1 MKILE
6 YIIVGAF
13 VIGLAVV
20 MGIGLVQMIDVVKIA
35 IISFLRKR
43 HFSNNWKTILG
54 GIALIFLVCLIV
66 IAYHFFAY

>member
-20 MGIGLVQMIDVVKIA
+20 AGIGFLQMTDVVKIT
-35 IISFLRKR
+35 IVSFLRKH
-43 HFSNNWKTILG
+43 HFSKKWKIILVG
-54 GIALIFLVCLIV
+54 TVLIFLVSLIL
-66 IAYHFFAY
+66 ITYHFFA